1 MTIIICISLKLLQ
14 RLICAGTVVSGTA
27 YRLLYW
33 RRCAVLA
40 FHIVTTMTVSC
51 AFARFKMS
59 QNTKCTR
66 CVSQAQNAVKLV
78 FGRGSAGSGLPLVS
92 LSAGDGLTLPFLYPS
107 THSAS
112 RLAVTARLSLQIK
125 HCSPLLPGLHF
136 AADDSR
142 SICRVYQ
149 SSLYFP
155 MVSWTINILG
165 LGLAYI
171 LLSSSSAAAAVAT
184 VVTWSSACQ

>member
-1 MTIIICISLKLLQ
+1 MRRTGISYCDHNDGQLCICEVQNVTKYQMHQMCFSSSKCSKTRFRSGLCREWTPPGKL
-14 RLICAGTVVSGTA
+14 VS
-27 YRLLYW
+27 W
-33 RRCAVLA
+33 RR
-40 FHIVTTMTVSC
+40 FNPPIP
-51 AFARFKMS
+51 
-59 QNTKCTR
+59 
-66 CVSQAQNAVKLV
+66 
-78 FGRGSAGSGLPLVS
+78 LPLHSFGVS
-92 LSAGDGLTLPFLYPS
+92 I
-107 THSAS
+107 SAS
-112 RLAVTARLSLQIK
+112 RLSVTARLSLQIK

-171 LLSSSSAAAAVAT
+171 LLSSSSAAAAAVAT